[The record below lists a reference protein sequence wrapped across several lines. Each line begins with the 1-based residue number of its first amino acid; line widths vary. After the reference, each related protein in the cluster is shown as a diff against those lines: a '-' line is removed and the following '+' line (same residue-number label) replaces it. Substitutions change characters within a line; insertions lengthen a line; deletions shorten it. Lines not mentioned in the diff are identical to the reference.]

1 MRDSL
6 RDKKI
11 LVTGG
16 AGFIGSHLVDDIIE
30 KKPASVVVVDN
41 FFLGKEENLKEAKK
55 DFPDLRIYRQDASQF
70 QAMEKIIRKERIDV
84 VFNLA
89 TKALGYSFV
98 DPDDAFMVNTN
109 IASVLLRLLHQ
120 KFYKTLIHLSSSEA
134 YGTAKFIPIT
144 ESHPLDPQTLYA
156 AGKAAADLMV
166 NSYFHTYKLD
176 VAIVRPFNNY
186 GPRQNEGSY
195 AAIIPLTIKRILLG
209 EPPVLEGDGKQTRDF
224 IYVKDTTSATIKIY
238 ENEKTRGKTIN
249 IASGRETSVKDI
261 INSII
266 NTLSYRGKIVRKPP
280 RPADVRRHLADVTLA
295 RKLIGFEPNIEFEEG
310 LKLTVDWYKNNL
322 KGGKV

>member
-1 MRDSL
+1 M
-6 RDKKI
+6 
-11 LVTGG
+11 
-16 AGFIGSHLVDDIIE
+16 
-30 KKPASVVVVDN
+30 

-144 ESHPLDPQTLYA
+144 ESHPLDPKTLYA

>member
-30 KKPASVVVVDN
+30 KKPASIVVVDN

-144 ESHPLDPQTLYA
+144 ESHPLDPKTLYA

-249 IASGRETSVKDI
+249 VASGIETSVKEI

>member
-30 KKPASVVVVDN
+30 KKPASIVVVDN

-144 ESHPLDPQTLYA
+144 ESHPLDPKTLYA
-156 AGKAAADLMV
+156 AGKAATDLMV

-280 RPADVRRHLADVTLA
+280 RPADVRRHLAGIELAKKFINFIPTITL
-295 RKLIGFEPNIEFEEG
+295 EEG
-310 LKLTVDWYKNNL
+310 LKHTVEWYKKNL
-322 KGGKV
+322 KSK

>member
-30 KKPASVVVVDN
+30 KKPASIVVVDN

-144 ESHPLDPQTLYA
+144 ESHPLDPKTLYA

>member
-30 KKPASVVVVDN
+30 KKPASIVVVDN

-55 DFPDLRIYRQDASQF
+55 KFLNLRVYWQDASQF

-144 ESHPLDPQTLYA
+144 ESHPLDPKTLYA